1 MKRTPINEEHRK
13 AGARM
18 VEFAGF
24 DMPVL
29 YTSVIDEH
37 KHCREHVGLFDVSH
51 MGEVFFRGPDALK
64 AVNRLLANDIAAL
77 EDGRA
82 AYSPMCLP
90 TGGIVDDVIAYRI
103 AADHVL
109 VCVNASNVDKDYR
122 WMHEN
127 SAGLDCTV
135 TNESERWAQIAVQ
148 GPKAPELL
156 ARLFGDE
163 FRTMAPFR
171 LRQKTFEGRQ
181 MIVATTGYTGERGGE
196 IYCPTDD
203 GAWLWRTLLERGADL
218 NPRPIGLGARD
229 TLRLE
234 YKYCLYGND
243 IDETTNPIEA
253 GLAWTVKL
261 THDFIG
267 RPAIEAMKA
276 AGPARKLVG
285 FRLDDKGIARHG
297 YDIVS
302 AGGEKI
308 GHVTSGTMSPSLEQ
322 PIGLAY
328 VASAHAAIGSTWFVD
343 VRGKQRKAVVVATP
357 FIQKSN

>member
-1 MKRTPINEEHRK
+1 MKRTPMHEEHTK

-29 YTSVIDEH
+29 YTSVIEEH
-37 KHCREHVGLFDVSH
+37 LHCRRHVGLFDVSH
-51 MGEVFFRGPDALK
+51 MGEVVFRGPDALN
-64 AVNRLLANDIAAL
+64 AVNRLITNDLAAL

-90 TGGIVDDVIAYRI
+90 DGGIVDDVIAYRL
-103 AADHVL
+103 AADRVL

-122 WMHEN
+122 WMVEN

-135 TNESERWAQIAVQ
+135 SNESERWAQIAVQ
-148 GPKAPELL
+148 GPKAPQLL
-156 ARLFGDE
+156 ARLFGDPWL
-163 FRTMAPFR
+163 TLPPFR
-171 LRQKTFEGRQ
+171 VREQQLEGRS

-196 IYCPTDD
+196 IYCAAED

-218 NPRPIGLGARD
+218 EPRPIGLGARD

-243 IDETTNPIEA
+243 IDETTNPLEA
-253 GLAWTVKL
+253 GLGWTVKL

-267 RPAIEAMKA
+267 RGALEAVKA
-276 AGPARKLVG
+276 AGSARKLVG
-285 FRLDDKGIARHG
+285 FRLVDKGIARHG
-297 YDIVS
+297 NAIVS
-302 AGGEKI
+302 ATGEPL
-308 GHVTSGTMSPSLEQ
+308 GHVTSGTQSPSLDQ
-322 PIGLAY
+322 AIGLAY
-328 VASAHAAIGSTWFVD
+328 VAAAHAAVGAEWFVD
-343 VRGKQRKAVVVATP
+343 LRGKHRKAVVVATP
-357 FIQKSN
+357 FLQKTN

>member
-1 MKRTPINEEHRK
+1 MKRTPIHEEHLK

-18 VEFAGF
+18 VEFAGY

-29 YTSVIDEH
+29 YTSVIEEH
-37 KHCREHVGLFDVSH
+37 LHVRQHVGLFDVSH
-51 MGEVFFRGPDALK
+51 MGEVVFRGPDALK
-64 AVNRLLANDIAAL
+64 AVNRLLTNDVAAL

-90 TGGIVDDVIAYRI
+90 GGGIVDDVIGYRL
-103 AADHVL
+103 ASDHVM
-109 VCVNASNVDKDYR
+109 VCVNASNVDKDFR
-122 WMHEN
+122 WMSEN
-127 SAGLDCTV
+127 SAGFDCTV
-135 TNESERWAQIAVQ
+135 TNESERFAQIAVQ
-148 GPKAPELL
+148 GPKAPQLL

-163 FRTMAPFR
+163 FLTLAPFR
-171 LRQKTFEGRQ
+171 LRQKTLEGRS

-196 IYCPTDD
+196 IYCAADD

-218 NPRPIGLGARD
+218 QTRPIGLGARD

-243 IDETTNPIEA
+243 IDETTNPLEA
-253 GLAWTVKL
+253 GLGWTVKWGHEFL
-261 THDFIG
+261 G
-267 RPAIEAMKA
+267 RPALEAVKA

-285 FRLDDKGIARHG
+285 FRLVDKGIARHG
-297 YDIVS
+297 NEIFGA
-302 AGGEKI
+302 AGEPL
-308 GHVTSGTMSPSLEQ
+308 GHVTSGTMSPSLDE

-328 VASAHAAIGSTWFVD
+328 VAASSAALGSEWFVD
-343 VRGKQRKAVVVATP
+343 LRGKKRKAVVVATP

>member
-1 MKRTPINEEHRK
+1 MKHTPMHEEHKK

-18 VEFAGF
+18 VEFAGY

-37 KHCREHVGLFDVSH
+37 VHCRTHVGLFDVSH
-51 MGEVFFRGPDALK
+51 MGEVIFRGPDALK
-64 AVNRLLANDIAAL
+64 AVNRLITNDIAAL

-82 AYSPMCLP
+82 AYSPMCMP
-90 TGGIVDDVIAYRI
+90 SGGIVDDVIAYRL

-109 VCVNASNVDKDYR
+109 VCVNASNVDKDFR
-122 WMHEN
+122 WMAEN
-127 SAGLDCTV
+127 SQGLDCTV

-148 GPKAPELL
+148 GPKAPTLL

-163 FRTMAPFR
+163 WQTLPPFR
-171 LRQKTFEGRQ
+171 VRERQLEGRS

-196 IYCPTDD
+196 IYCPASD

-253 GLAWTVKL
+253 GLAWTVKM

-267 RPAIEAMKA
+267 RPALEAVKA
-276 AGPARKLVG
+276 AGPTRKLIG
-285 FRLDDKGIARHG
+285 FRLLDKGIARHG
-297 YDIVS
+297 NAIVS
-302 AGGEKI
+302 AVGEPL
-308 GHVTSGTMSPSLEQ
+308 GHVTSGTMSPSLDQ

-328 VASAHAAIGSTWFVD
+328 VASAHAAVGAEWFVD
-343 VRGKQRKAVVVATP
+343 LRGKQRKAVVVATP
-357 FIQKSN
+357 FLQKTN